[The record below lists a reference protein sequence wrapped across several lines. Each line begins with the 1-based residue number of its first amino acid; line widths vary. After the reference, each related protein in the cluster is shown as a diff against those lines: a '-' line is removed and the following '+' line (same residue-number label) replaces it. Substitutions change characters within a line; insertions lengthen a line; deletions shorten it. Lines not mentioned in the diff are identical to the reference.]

1 MTGRAAAVA
10 AAVALAAGVASGCAS
25 DDPAAAPA
33 APGATPAA
41 APATV
46 PQRGPVLLGGRAER
60 IDGTVERLERYRGR
74 VVLVVNTAS
83 RCGFTPQF
91 EGLQALYAEHRDA
104 GFVILG
110 FPSNDFKQELAE
122 DGAVADFCRANFGVD
137 FPMFARVRVT
147 GDDAHP
153 LFRRLADRS
162 QAPEWNF
169 QKYLLDRRGRL
180 AAVYSPGVEPDAPAI
195 RRELARLLA
204 EPAPAGT

>member
-1 MTGRAAAVA
+1 MTRRVLARAAAALAIAVGVAGCGSGDEA
-10 AAVALAAGVASGCAS
+10 AAPVA
-25 DDPAAAPA
+25 PAAPA
-33 APGATPAA
+33 A
-41 APATV
+41 V
-46 PQRGPVLLGGRAER
+46 PERGPVVLGGRAER

-91 EGLQALYAEHRDA
+91 EALQALYAEHRDR

-122 DGAVADFCRANFGVD
+122 NKAVADFCRANFGVG
-137 FPMFARVRVT
+137 FPMFSRVQVT
-147 GDDAHP
+147 GDDALP
-153 LFRRLADRS
+153 LFRRLAARS

-180 AAVYSPGVEPDAPAI
+180 SAVYAPGVEPGAPAI
-195 RRELARLLA
+195 RQELARLLA
-204 EPAPAGT
+204 EPAPAPT